1 VSKLRAS
8 LSPENV
14 DALLFLRQNIELTKP
29 GQITQVAKY
38 SPEVV
43 LPEEIDEVLEYSESE
58 DVYSFEEL
66 SVN

>member
-14 DALLFLRQNIELTKP
+14 DVLLFVRLNIEVTKP

-38 SPEVV
+38 SPKVV
-43 LPEEIDEVLEYSESE
+43 QPEEIDEVLEYSHSESA
-58 DVYSFEEL
+58 
-66 SVN
+66 